1 MNMDT
6 RLIKRPASTTM
17 SDITIYHNPR
27 CGSSRTALGL
37 IRNSGAEPRIVDHL
51 KTPPDRAT
59 LAALA
64 QETGG
69 ARPLLR
75 SKEALYTELG
85 LDNPALGDDALL
97 DALAAHP
104 ALLNRPVVSTPLGTR
119 VCRPAET
126 VLEILPAPQQGEY
139 RKENGELLVDASGR
153 RLA

>member
-1 MNMDT
+1 
-6 RLIKRPASTTM
+6 M

-37 IRNSGAEPRIVDHL
+37 IRNSGAEPHIVDYL

-64 QETGG
+64 QATGG
-69 ARPLLR
+69 VRPLLR
-75 SKEALYTELG
+75 SKEALYAELG
-85 LDNPALGDDALL
+85 LEDLALSDEALL
-97 DALAAHP
+97 DALSAHP

-126 VLEILPAPQQGEY
+126 VLEILPAPQQGEF

-153 RLA
+153 RVR